1 MLTRTELATA
11 RLFLEHARVSVL
23 WVATMFHLDGNAG
36 AAARLNDIAAR
47 LSDQMNDIDALLKAK
62 P

>member
-1 MLTRTELATA
+1 
-11 RLFLEHARVSVL
+11 
-23 WVATMFHLDGNAG
+23 MFHLDGNAG